1 MKRYR
6 AIVLSTLLGLVVLIP
21 AHAENTAALQA
32 ALRFLTAAK
41 QEFKAADATKN
52 RRLKWEHQVQGSALY
67 LVYCEELEMSPVAT
81 SDPLGFMD
89 DCTKFRAKLDATD
102 AETRLEIQMRA
113 NRLRMSTLNQK

>member
-1 MKRYR
+1 MQK
-6 AIVLSTLLGLVVLIP
+6 IP
-21 AHAENTAALQA
+21 QPCRRPCA
-32 ALRFLTAAK
+32 FLTAAK
-41 QEFKAADATKN
+41 REFTAADATKN

-89 DCTKFRAKLDATD
+89 DCTKFRAKLDASD

-113 NRLRMSTLNQK
+113 NRLRMSTLEQK